1 MMGKAHLAKKVVEPV
16 VETIPDNGL
25 IGNDGIG
32 NASNEASLINLLTVL
47 LTLFAN
53 DLNTETLEVNGIFIY
68 MAIQ

>member
-32 NASNEASLINLLTVL
+32 NASNEEMFAFSEAVAGTGSIKDTVK
-47 LTLFAN
+47 
-53 DLNTETLEVNGIFIY
+53 DLAKV
-68 MAIQ
+68 AK